1 MGTKSFIKGAATALG
16 VIGAAAV
23 LAESGVLDDLDLF
36 GFMDSDED
44 DSDNF
49 FGEDDDDDFESG
61 SAKYY
66 AEDKNPE
73 SFEKADTDLEKLRKY
88 VRDFYFS
95 ENSGKHAKKLKK
107 KLHKLALRAE
117 KTSRKYDEI
126 FGDDKATESAPAESD
141 ADISAKNEDTADET
155 EQNSVEL

>member
-49 FGEDDDDDFESG
+49 FGEDADDDFESG
-61 SAKYY
+61 SEKYS

-73 SFEKADTDLEKLRKY
+73 SLEKADTDLEKLRKY

-117 KTSRKYDEI
+117 KNITQVR
-126 FGDDKATESAPAESD
+126 
-141 ADISAKNEDTADET
+141 
-155 EQNSVEL
+155 

>member
-61 SAKYY
+61 SEKYS

-73 SFEKADTDLEKLRKY
+73 SFEK
-88 VRDFYFS
+88 
-95 ENSGKHAKKLKK
+95 
-107 KLHKLALRAE
+107 E
-117 KTSRKYDEI
+117 KT
-126 FGDDKATESAPAESD
+126 
-141 ADISAKNEDTADET
+141 
-155 EQNSVEL
+155 